1 MAPSNKNSPQTI
13 KLRVGDT
20 SESKLIN
27 GVEIDPSLEMA
38 EQVVKAIAL
47 QVGNQGQI
55 IKSTCIFSKF
65 VPNRSWKQFFREY
78 IINPEAK
85 GARDCSNPTQ
95 NYYWPIVVFWNQRS
109 QEQRQAGNRQ
119 KSKMHVLSSK
129 SENQLNQHN
138 IDLYLVYTKIHSNKV
153 KSTCY
158 QEKAPQSRMEL
169 RSKTVARKPDRRSI
183 QKLEC

>member
-55 IKSTCIFSKF
+55 IKSTCIFCKF
-65 VPNRSWKQFFREY
+65 VPNRSWKQFFCEY
-78 IINPEAK
+78 VINPETK
-85 GARDCSNPTQ
+85 GGADSSNPTQ

-129 SENQLNQHN
+129 SENQLNQQ
-138 IDLYLVYTKIHSNKV
+138 Y
-153 KSTCY
+153 
-158 QEKAPQSRMEL
+158 
-169 RSKTVARKPDRRSI
+169 RSI
-183 QKLEC
+183 LSIYQDTQ